1 MSIRRVKA
9 LAAQKVDKVVAVAV
23 IKFNSKRFSKTLIA
37 TATLGITFPLTA
49 AILPADRFDALV
61 HSYDGGGM
69 DINGPSLLIR
79 KMLGTSTSV
88 SANYYVD
95 SISSASIDVITSAS
109 PYKEERK
116 EHSVGVDYL
125 HDKSIWSFNYTNSKE
140 NDYKAETYSIG
151 VSQDFFGDLTTLS
164 MGYSRGKDDVM
175 QIEKDASG
183 IKSLSQTF
191 GTKAADRHNFSL
203 GLSQIL
209 SKHLIAG
216 LDYDLITDTGYLNN
230 PYRSARY
237 ADNTSVGENY
247 PNTRS
252 SNAVAAKLKYYLPYR
267 AAISGEYRLFNDTWG
282 ISSNTLAIE
291 YSHPIKNDWIID
303 LRLRHYD
310 QSAASFYSDLFP
322 GTAPVQESEIFRAR
336 DKELSTFTNQTIG
349 FSASYDLSQHGWKF
363 IDKGSINFSVD
374 HMMFDYQDFR
384 NAPLS
389 KTPNTSINYGEE
401 PFYNFSSN
409 VMQVYLSVWY

>member
-1 MSIRRVKA
+1 MTLYRQTISIMSIRLVKLRVA
-9 LAAQKVDKVVAVAV
+9 PKVDKAVAVAV
-23 IKFNSKRFSKTLIA
+23 INNKRFGKLIA
-37 TATLGITFPLTA
+37 GAVTLGITFPLMA

-69 DINGPSLLIR
+69 DINGPSLMLR

-125 HDKSIWSFNYTNSKE
+125 HDKSIWSFNYTSSEE
-140 NDYKAETYSIG
+140 NDYKAKTYSIG
-151 VSQDFFGDLTTLS
+151 ASQDFFGDLTTLS

-175 QIEKDASG
+175 KAFDSG
-183 IKSLSQTF
+183 F
-191 GTKAADRHNFSL
+191 GTESINRHNFRL

-216 LDYDLITDTGYLNN
+216 LNYELITDKGYLNN
-230 PYRSARY
+230 PYRSARF
-237 ADNTSVGENY
+237 DIGTTVEKY

-252 SNAVAAKLKYYLPYR
+252 SNAVSTQLKYYLPFR
-267 AAISGEYRLFNDTWG
+267 AAISGEYRYFSDTWAIRASD
-282 ISSNTLAIE
+282 ISLGYT
-291 YSHPIKNDWIID
+291 HPIHNDWIVD
-303 LRLRHYD
+303 LRYRTYS
-310 QSAASFYSDLFP
+310 QNAASFYKDIFP
-322 GTAPVQESEIFRAR
+322 GTAPVAESEMLRAR
-336 DKELSTFTNQTIG
+336 DKELSTYTNQTLG
-349 FSASYDLSQHGWKF
+349 FSVSYALEKHGWKL
-363 IDKGSINFSVD
+363 IDKGSINFAFD

-384 NAPLS
+384 DASAKGYLQGQEPLYS
-389 KTPNTSINYGEE
+389 
-401 PFYNFSSN
+401 FSSN